1 MSSGSVLRR
10 VTALAGVAVLVL
22 AGCSEIPTSGPVE
35 RGEEVRAVV
44 DEPPV
49 RALPR
54 DPVLGQSPEEVVSGF
69 LDASASFE
77 NDHEVARRFLSPEAA
92 DQWDAD
98 AGVTVIDD
106 SPAFRLER
114 VRGGVR
120 LRAQQVAQIDV
131 EGALVPTPE
140 VDIRRLFTLDR
151 VGESWRITDLPQGL
165 ILDRI
170 EVSLAFRA
178 FDTYFMNPQRTFLV
192 PDPVYLPLDQ
202 AGSATTL
209 VKSLL
214 DGPTRWLRPAVES
227 LIPAGT
233 TLVLD
238 SVPND
243 NGVAK
248 VDLSAEFF
256 DADVVERE
264 QAAAQITATLL
275 GLSPT
280 VTGVSISVDG
290 TPLQLPAAP
299 SVMTR
304 DTWERYDPDT
314 LAPALGAVFVRSGT
328 VRRLTDE
335 GSTPVQGPLGDGRFE
350 VVQPSQS
357 WDGGTISA
365 LDRSGRQLLVTQPF
379 LSAGVV
385 ARLSGRQLL
394 PASVDAE
401 DRVWAVDAGGNRP
414 RVRVLDGEGGWE
426 PVSVRGLRDRL
437 VALRISAD
445 GTRVAVVTAPGGR
458 GPGNSGRGDGG
469 RGELLLGRVVAR
481 ANGYQVEAFRRME
494 RTLADVRDVSWA
506 DSSALVALGGTA
518 GSVPEPTLVDID
530 GSVTSLS
537 GAPAVGVRQVTAGP
551 GLPLLADTPDDGIWV
566 DSGSVWVFR
575 AAGRDPAYP
584 G

>member
-1 MSSGSVLRR
+1 LRR
-10 VTALAGVAVLVL
+10 QLAALLGVAGLLLV
-22 AGCSEIPTSGPVE
+22 GCSEIPTSGPVQ

-92 DQWDAD
+92 EQWDAD

-106 SPAFRLER
+106 TPTFRLER

-120 LRAQQVAQIDV
+120 LRAQQVAQIGAD
-131 EGALVPTPE
+131 GALDPTAE
-140 VDIRRLFTLDR
+140 VDVQRLFTLDR
-151 VGESWRITDLPQGL
+151 VGESWRITNLPQGL

-178 FDTYFMNPQRTFLV
+178 FDIYFMNPQRTFLV
-192 PDPVYLPLDQ
+192 PDPRYLPLDQ

-214 DGPTRWLRPAVES
+214 EGPTRWLRPAVES

-233 TLVLD
+233 SLVFD

-243 NGVAK
+243 NGVAR
-248 VDLSAEFF
+248 VDLSSEFL

-264 QAAAQITATLL
+264 QAAAQITTTLL
-275 GLSPT
+275 GLSST
-280 VTGVSISVDG
+280 VTGVTISVEG
-290 TPLQLPAAP
+290 EPLQLPAAP

-304 DTWERYDPDT
+304 DTWELYDPNT
-314 LAPALGAVFVRSGT
+314 LEPALGAVFVRSGT

-335 GSTPVQGPLGDGRFE
+335 GSTTVQGPLGDGRFD
-350 VVQPSQS
+350 VAHPSQS
-357 WDGGTISA
+357 WDGGTLTA
-365 LDRSGRQLLVTQPF
+365 LGSSGEQLLVTQPF
-379 LSAGVV
+379 LSPGVV
-385 ARLSGRQLL
+385 ARLSGRRLL
-394 PASVDAE
+394 PASIDAE
-401 DRVWAVDAGGNRP
+401 ERIWAVDAAGERP
-414 RVRVLDGEGGWE
+414 RVRVLDGAGGWE
-426 PVSVRGLRDRL
+426 PVSVQGLRDRL
-437 VALRISAD
+437 VAFRVSAD
-445 GTRVAVVTAPGGR
+445 GTRVAVVTAPAGR
-458 GPGNSGRGDGG
+458 GAP

-481 ANGYQVEAFRRME
+481 ADGYQVEAFRRME
-494 RTLADVRDVSWA
+494 RTLVEVRDVSWS
-506 DSSALVALGGTA
+506 DSSSLVVLGGTA
-518 GSVPEPTLVDID
+518 GSVPEPTLVDVNRT
-530 GSVTSLS
+530 VTPLS
-537 GAPAVGVRQVTAGP
+537 GAPAVGVTQLTSGP

-566 DSGSVWVFR
+566 DSGAVWAFR
-575 AAGRDPAYP
+575 AGGRDPAYP